1 MSTILGSPLSLGG
14 GGAKIGV
21 TLNEDG
27 TQNLFLTDNNTVLN
41 LLVGTEDATATPAD
55 VASGKTFYAQGQK
68 KTGTATMEPAVTEP
82 VLLWTNTNPN
92 AEFAAQTLQLDMSNY
107 GGALIEA
114 GSLNW
119 GVIDANAKTI
129 NYVRKQ
135 DGYQGLGSVRA
146 GTISSGSYSKG
157 TSYGMR
163 DVIVS
168 DAGLQFMNGYQDNG
182 TQNNA
187 RIIPTR
193 IWGVKFTLN

>member
-1 MSTILGSPLSLGG
+1 MMNTFLGKPLSSGG

-41 LLVGTEDATATPAD
+41 LLAGTEDATATSAD

-68 KTGTATMEPAVTEP
+68 KTGAAVTEP

-92 AEFAAQTLQLDMSNY
+92 AEFAPQTIALDMSGY
-107 GGALIEA
+107 GGALIET
-114 GSLNW
+114 GSLQASVN
-119 GVIDANAKTI
+119 VDKSI

-135 DGYQGLGSVRA
+135 SGYQAIGSVRA
-146 GTISSGSYSKG
+146 GQDTTSGYSSGH
-157 TSYGMR
+157 SYGSR

-168 DAGLQFMNGYQDNG
+168 DTGMQFMNGYISNNKVNG
-182 TQNNA
+182 A
-187 RIIPTR
+187 MIPTR